1 MTRVGFAGLGRMGA
15 PMAANLA
22 GAGFDVV
29 LWNRSSAKADDLATS
44 IGATVS
50 DTPRELAENCGVVI
64 TMLSDDAASSK
75 VFLQPEGLFGAATG
89 AQYIISMGT
98 HSPTHIRELAGK
110 STGALLI
117 DAPVSGSVAAA
128 TAAQLLIMAG
138 ATESAIEPVRPVLD
152 AIGRETFCLGSIG
165 AGATMK
171 VVVNMLIHG
180 LNQTVA
186 EALVLAESS
195 GIDVAVAFRTIENSA
210 AAAPML
216 GYRKDNYLDETSA
229 PISFALSL
237 ARKDVELAMDMAA
250 ELGLKLPQTEK
261 TLAELRGAE
270 AEGFGDRDMAAIL
283 NYLRGRA

>member
-1 MTRVGFAGLGRMGA
+1 MTRVGFAGLGRMGT
-15 PMAANLA
+15 PMATNVA

-29 LWNRSSAKADDLATS
+29 LWNRSSAKAHELAS
-44 IGATVS
+44 LIGATVV
-50 DTPRELAENCGVVI
+50 DTPREMAENCDVVV
-64 TMLSDDAASSK
+64 TMLSDDAASSE
-75 VFLQPEGLFGAATG
+75 VFLSPEGLFGASTG
-89 AQYIISMGT
+89 AHYIISMGT
-98 HSPTHIRELAGK
+98 HSPEHIHELAGK
-110 STGALLI
+110 STGALVI

-138 ATESAIEPVRPVLD
+138 ATESAIEPVQPVLD
-152 AIGRETFCLGSIG
+152 AIGRETICLGSVG

-216 GYRKDNYLDETSA
+216 GYRKDNYLDEASA
-229 PISFALSL
+229 PVSFALSL
-237 ARKDVELAMDMAA
+237 ARKDVELAINMAA
-250 ELGLKLPQTEK
+250 GVGLTLPQTEK
-261 TLAELRGAE
+261 TLAELQGAE
-270 AEGFGDRDMAAIL
+270 AEGLGDRDMAAIL
-283 NYLRGRA
+283 NYLRGKA